1 MTIYTVK
8 MATVLDSGWLPRLI
22 GTVIYQ
28 ILPTRNQCCRIRQ
41 TFLFNVKVFLF
52 QQGLTLVLQFFFFFI
67 YLLIWFM
74 SSRIEFKLLL
84 RTGIPRRLLPI
95 SFSVSRTNE
104 SIFFLSRSLSFCPAL
119 NYRFIFF
126 FLTYLDV

>member
-52 QQGLTLVLQFFFFFI
+52 QQGLTLVLQFFFFL
-67 YLLIWFM
+67 YTYWFDLWVRESNLNYYWGPVFPDA
-74 SSRIEFKLLL
+74 SSL
-84 RTGIPRRLLPI
+84 
-95 SFSVSRTNE
+95 
-104 SIFFLSRSLSFCPAL
+104 FLSLSLAQTKAFFFSLAL
-119 NYRFIFF
+119 FLFALLWIIGSFF